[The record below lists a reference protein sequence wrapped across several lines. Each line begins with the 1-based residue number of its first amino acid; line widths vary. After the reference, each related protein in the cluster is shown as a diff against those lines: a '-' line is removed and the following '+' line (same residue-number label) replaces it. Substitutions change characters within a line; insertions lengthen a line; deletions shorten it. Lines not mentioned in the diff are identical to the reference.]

1 MKVKSYPKW
10 ATFVFALSALGW
22 IVMIVIDLVT
32 KQESKIL
39 FYAHIALAAVYAV
52 CTVVYAIQYGM
63 SKHAKNKHIA
73 AQEAAKQEAAK
84 QAAVQEAFAQQQA
97 AAQQAAAQEAAAAIQ
112 QEAQPNA

>member
-63 SKHAKNKHIA
+63 SKHRTAK
-73 AQEAAKQEAAK
+73 
-84 QAAVQEAFAQQQA
+84 AVQEAEKAL
-97 AAQQAAAQEAAAAIQ
+97 